1 MGTGQA
7 DSRQRRAGSAQRWIN
22 AALACT
28 FFVAR
33 EVPALPRA
41 RRAVRRAGGG
51 AASSGTATMSSHP
64 GALVSHPN
72 LPVRPRLLWH
82 AFDVLV
88 LKQFVRPAG
97 RRLAIDLIHFPS

>member
-1 MGTGQA
+1 VGTGQA
-7 DSRQRRAGSAQRWIN
+7 DRRQRRAGSAQRWLN

-28 FFVAR
+28 FFVAP
-33 EVPALPRA
+33 EVPHCRGP
-41 RRAVRRAGGG
+41 AGGQTRRRWRG
-51 AASSGTATMSSHP
+51 IQRHRNDELAP